1 MYLAEL
7 TAKMPKAPAL
17 TTKSAQVCQPPVL
30 LPTLFWASNPA
41 CHLCRLLG
49 EGSAFTESLSH
60 GPITL
65 KRWAQFFWESDHTDR
80 SRPSTQGWL
89 QHQQTKFLSNHC
101 SSAMLWSRG
110 F

>member
-1 MYLAEL
+1 
-7 TAKMPKAPAL
+7 MPVCVWPSSQLRWPRPPAP
-17 TTKSAQVCQPPVL
+17 TKSTQVCQPPVL

-65 KRWAQFFWESDHTDR
+65 KRRAQFLLGVR
-80 SRPSTQGWL
+80 S
-89 QHQQTKFLSNHC
+89 H
-101 SSAMLWSRG
+101 
-110 F
+110 